1 MKTLSFVVAL
11 ALVAGSASTAQARGV
26 EDADAAKVSGC
37 TLMKEVSAP
46 TSTGKYTREALG
58 AAMEKARDDAAKAGA
73 THIVWNKIVGSDVSS
88 VSGKA
93 YRCPK

>member
-1 MKTLSFVVAL
+1 MKMLPLIVAVAVV
-11 ALVAGSASTAQARGV
+11 SASVSTANAGV
-26 EDADAAKVSGC
+26 DDADAAKVANC
-37 TLMKEVSAP
+37 TFLKDVSAP

-58 AAMEKARDDAAKAGA
+58 AAMEQARDDAAKAGA
-73 THIVWNKIVGSDVSS
+73 THIVWNKISGSDVSK

>member
-1 MKTLSFVVAL
+1 MKMLPFVVAAAVMSGFFL
-11 ALVAGSASTAQARGV
+11 TANAGDV
-26 EDADAAKVSGC
+26 EDADAPKVAHC
-37 TLMKEVSAP
+37 TFLKDVRAP
-46 TSTGKYTREALG
+46 TSTGKYTRAALG
-58 AAMEKARDDAAKAGA
+58 AAMEQARDDAAKAGA

>member
-1 MKTLSFVVAL
+1 MKTLSFVVAA
-11 ALVAGSASTAQARGV
+11 ALVLGATSTAQARGV
-26 EDADAAKVSGC
+26 EDADATKVAGC
-37 TLMKEVSAP
+37 TLIKEVSAP

-58 AAMEKARDDAAKAGA
+58 GAMEKARDDAAKAGA